1 MTVRQVILAST
12 SPYRREL
19 FARLRIPFDTAAPR
33 FEELPAPTAQVT
45 AEEVRQLVL
54 QNARGKAGSLRDAY
68 PDGLLL
74 ASDQVGECE
83 GRILNK
89 PLTEER
95 AVEQLL
101 FLRGREHRLHT
112 AVVLL
117 DSRSGRE
124 VEEVVV
130 SPLRMRD
137 LREEQVRRYVRLE
150 QPLQCAGS
158 YLSEGLG
165 VALFE
170 RMGGDDPTAI
180 VGLPLI
186 TVTRMLAEFGVDPLR
201 AERP

>member
-1 MTVRQVILAST
+1 MTVPRVILAST

-19 FARLRIPFDTAAPR
+19 LARLRIPFDAAAPR
-33 FEELPAPTAQVT
+33 FEELPAPSGPVGPA
-45 AEEVRQLVL
+45 EVRRLVL
-54 QNARGKAGSLRDAY
+54 ENARGKAASLRADY
-68 PDGLLL
+68 PAALLL

-83 GRILNK
+83 GRVLTK

-117 DSRSGRE
+117 EARTGRL
-124 VEEVVV
+124 VEDVVV
-130 SPLRMRD
+130 TPMS
-137 LREEQVRRYVRLE
+137 LRELTERQLRRYVQLE

-158 YLSEGLG
+158 YVSEALG
-165 VALFE
+165 VVLFE
-170 RMGGDDPTAI
+170 RMGGEDPTAI

-186 TVTRMLAEFGVDPLR
+186 AVTSMLREFGVDPLG
-201 AERP
+201 AEI

>member
-1 MTVRQVILAST
+1 MTVPRVILAST

-19 FARLRIPFDTAAPR
+19 MARLRIPFETAAPR
-33 FEELPAPTAQVT
+33 FEEIDPPFGFAG
-45 AEEVRQLVL
+45 AEMVHRLVL
-54 QNARGKAGSLRDAY
+54 ENARGKAASLRPAY

-83 GRILNK
+83 GRILTK

-101 FLRGREHRLHT
+101 FLRGKEHRLHT

-124 VEEVVV
+124 LEEVVV
-130 SPLRMRD
+130 SPLRVRD
-137 LREEQVRRYVRLE
+137 LTERQVREYVRLE

-165 VALFE
+165 IVLFE
-170 RMGGDDPTAI
+170 RMGGEDPTAI

-186 TVTRMLAEFGVDPLR
+186 TVTSMLREFGVDPLG
-201 AERP
+201 AEG

>member
-1 MTVRQVILAST
+1 MAVPRVILAST

-19 FARLRIPFDTAAPR
+19 LARLRIPFDTAAPR
-33 FEELPAPTAQVT
+33 FEEVAPPSGPVGL
-45 AEEVRQLVL
+45 EEVRQLVL
-54 QNARGKAGSLRDAY
+54 ENARGKAASLRSAY

-83 GRILNK
+83 GRILTK

-112 AVVLL
+112 AVVML
-117 DSRSGRE
+117 DARSGRE
-124 VEEVVV
+124 AEDVVV
-130 SPLRMRD
+130 SPLRVRD
-137 LREEQVRRYVRLE
+137 LTESQLRQYVKME

-165 VALFE
+165 VVLFE

-186 TVTRMLAEFGVDPLR
+186 TVTSMLREFGVDPLG
-201 AERP
+201 AGT